1 MLDTKDYIDLL
12 LDIIE
17 VESEA
22 LIDDLKE
29 LKGLRWYKHRQ
40 QWQMYDH
47 QDVLDHSQDL
57 IKTEGHQVR

>member
-1 MLDTKDYIDLL
+1 MLDAKDYIDLL

-29 LKGLRWYKHRQ
+29 LKGLSWYKHRQ
-40 QWQMYDH
+40 
-47 QDVLDHSQDL
+47 
-57 IKTEGHQVR
+57 